1 LATVGKRLEDMIKG
15 LSPEDKARLVI
26 EDLLRDKPVL
36 SPVDRRKML
45 AAMGPEEGRRYNA
58 LVDRHRILQHNM
70 GTLDLL
76 ADDVKMKLLHRDRL
90 LWYRDALK
98 RMEEAIVFGKAAKP
112 LLIDNPNLKAGKP
125 LEIRTLFATF
135 RLGVW
140 GRKNRFPFPRDGSV
154 ELAEEFLEVL
164 DILVASIRA
173 VAGELKAL
181 YRYIIEEVHSLGLE
195 TSEGRAVFVLR
206 RIVEHDRPTARDIMQ
221 GEEAEFPTG
230 AILPVDERWALV
242 WEDIAENP
250 ETARRIREDPQEWTP
265 LCYEQDLAELPDDMV
280 DYLKGLAREGLG
292 RG

>member
-1 LATVGKRLEDMIKG
+1 MIKG
-15 LSPEDKARLVI
+15 LSPENKARLVI

-45 AAMGPEEGRRYNA
+45 AAMGPEEGRRYNV
-58 LVDRHRILQHNM
+58 LVDQHRILQHNM

-76 ADDVKMKLLHRDRL
+76 ADDVKMKLLHCDRL
-90 LWYRDALK
+90 LWYRNALK
-98 RMEEAIVFGKAAKP
+98 RLEEAIVFGKAAKP

-140 GRKNRFPFPRDGSV
+140 GRKNRFPFPRDGGL
-154 ELAEEFLEVL
+154 ELAEESLEVL
-164 DILVASIRA
+164 DILVACIRA
-173 VAGELKAL
+173 TAGELKAV
-181 YRYIIEEVHSLGLE
+181 YRYIIEEAHSLGLE
-195 TSEGRAVFVLR
+195 TVEGRTIFVLR
-206 RIVEHDRPTARDIMQ
+206 RIVEHDRPTAKDIMQ
-221 GEEAEFPTG
+221 GEEAELASG

-242 WEDIAENP
+242 WEDIEENP
-250 ETARRIREDPQEWTP
+250 ETARCIREDPQEWTP
-265 LCYEQDLAELPDDMV
+265 LCYEQDISELGDSPV

>member
-1 LATVGKRLEDMIKG
+1 LATVGNRLQDIIKG

-26 EDLLRDKPVL
+26 EDLLRNKPVL

-58 LVDRHRILQHNM
+58 VVDRYHILKDNLD
-70 GTLDLL
+70 TLSSM

-98 RMEEAIVFGKAAKP
+98 RLEEAIVFGKAAKP
-112 LLIDNPNLKAGKP
+112 LLGDNPNVIAGKP

-140 GRKNRFPFPRDGSV
+140 GRKHRLPFPRDGGV
-154 ELAEEFLEVL
+154 ELAEEFLDVL
-164 DILVASIRA
+164 DLLVARIRA
-173 VAGELKAL
+173 VAGELKAV
-181 YRYIIEEVHSLGLE
+181 YRYVIEEARSLGLE
-195 TSEGRAVFVLR
+195 TVEGRAIYVLR
-206 RIVEHDRPTARDIMQ
+206 RIVEHDRPTAKDIMQ
-221 GEEAEFPTG
+221 GAEAELANG

-250 ETARRIREDPQEWTP
+250 ETARPIREEPQEWMP
-265 LCYEQDLAELPDDMV
+265 LCYEQDISELGDSVV

>member
-1 LATVGKRLEDMIKG
+1 MIKG
-15 LSPEDKARLVI
+15 LSSVDKARLVI

-45 AAMGPEEGRRYNA
+45 AAMGPEEGRCYNA
-58 LVDRHRILQHNM
+58 LVDQHHILQHNI

-76 ADDVKMKLLHRDRL
+76 ADDVKTKLLHCDRL

-98 RMEEAIVFGKAAKP
+98 RLEEAIVFGKAAKP

-140 GRKNRFPFPRDGSV
+140 GRKNRFPFPKEGSV

-164 DILVASIRA
+164 DILVARIRA
-173 VAGELKAL
+173 TAGELKAV
-181 YRYIIEEVHSLGLE
+181 YRYITEEARSLGLE
-195 TSEGRAVFVLR
+195 TSEGLAVFVLR
-206 RIVEHDRPTARDIMQ
+206 RIVEYDRPTAKDIMQ
-221 GEEAEFPTG
+221 GEEAELASG

-242 WEDIAENP
+242 WEEIEENP
-250 ETARRIREDPQEWTP
+250 ETARCIREDPQEWAP
-265 LCYEQDLAELPDDMV
+265 LCYEQDISELRDSLV
-280 DYLKGLAREGLG
+280 DYLKGLAREGLD

>member
-1 LATVGKRLEDMIKG
+1 LATVGKRLEDIIKG
-15 LSPEDKARLVI
+15 LSPVDKARLVI
-26 EDLLRDKPVL
+26 EDHLRVKPVL
-36 SPVDRRKML
+36 SPGDRRKML
-45 AAMGPEEGRRYNA
+45 AAMRPEEGRCYNA
-58 LVDRHRILQHNM
+58 LVDRHHILQHNI
-70 GTLDLL
+70 GILDLL

-98 RMEEAIVFGKAAKP
+98 RLEEAIVFGEAAKP

-140 GRKNRFPFPRDGSV
+140 GRKNRFPFPKEGSV
-154 ELAEEFLEVL
+154 ELAEEFLEAL
-164 DILVASIRA
+164 DILVIRIRA
-173 VAGELKAL
+173 TAGELKAV
-181 YRYIIEEVHSLGLE
+181 YRYIAEEARSLGLE
-195 TSEGRAVFVLR
+195 TVQGHAIFVLR
-206 RIVEHDRPTARDIMQ
+206 RIVELDRPTAKDIMQ
-221 GEEAEFPTG
+221 GAEAELATG

-265 LCYEQDLAELPDDMV
+265 LCYEQDISELGDSLV